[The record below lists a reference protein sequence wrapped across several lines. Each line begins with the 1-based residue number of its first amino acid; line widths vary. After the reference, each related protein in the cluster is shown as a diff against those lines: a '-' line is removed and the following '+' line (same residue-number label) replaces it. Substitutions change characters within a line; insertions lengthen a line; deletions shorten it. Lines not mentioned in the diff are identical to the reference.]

1 VNLSVQEFAHVI
13 RSKLFFFLTQNLF
26 FPVSR
31 ASGQKNSWPSGFT
44 KHILTYEDTMYYLD
58 LLGSALLEEFR
69 TVSLYKLSLR
79 DEKLGCYQRLKEFL
93 HELLLLLC

>member
-1 VNLSVQEFAHVI
+1 
-13 RSKLFFFLTQNLF
+13 
-26 FPVSR
+26 
-31 ASGQKNSWPSGFT
+31 
-44 KHILTYEDTMYYLD
+44 MYYLD